1 MKRKTKLTLLISI
14 ISICT
19 IMAQAPMAP
28 PPPQG
33 CEDLPGGCG
42 PPAAPIDTGILY
54 LLLAGAY
61 VGVKKLRKN

>member
-1 MKRKTKLTLLISI
+1 MKRKTKLTLLIAL
-14 ISICT
+14 ISIST
-19 IMAQAPMAP
+19 ITGQAP
-28 PPPQG
+28 PPPRG